1 MGVRSTPC
9 SSKPLKYNLMKPT
22 NLVFAYKGKYFGFP
36 IFKDDNNCLC
46 LANGCFV
53 RKSDCIKASELKKV
67 YNP

>member
-1 MGVRSTPC
+1 
-9 SSKPLKYNLMKPT
+9 MKPT